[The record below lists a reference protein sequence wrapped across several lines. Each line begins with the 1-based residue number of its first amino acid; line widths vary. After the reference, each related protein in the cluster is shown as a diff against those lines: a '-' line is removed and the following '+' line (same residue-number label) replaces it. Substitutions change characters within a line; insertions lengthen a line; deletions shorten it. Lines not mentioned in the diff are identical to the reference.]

1 MLNKCMLIGRLGK
14 EPELRFTPNGNEV
27 CTFSIATSEK
37 RKVDNEWKE
46 YTEWHRI
53 VTWKTTAKNCGE
65 YLTKG
70 SLVYIEGQIRTRSW
84 EDKQGDKKY
93 VTEIHAFLVK
103 FLDGTKT
110 KSAGGGAS
118 HSDEEDIP
126 F

>member
-1 MLNKCMLIGRLGK
+1 
-14 EPELRFTPNGNEV
+14 V
-27 CTFSIATSEK
+27 ATSEK

-53 VTWKTTAKNCGE
+53 VTWKSTAKNCAE

-93 VTEIHAFLVK
+93 VTEIHAFQVK
-103 FLDGTKT
+103 FLDGAKH
-110 KSAGGGAS
+110 KS
-118 HSDEEDIP
+118 SDNRDPDTDDVP